1 MSRLEGTAARSIHRS
16 VVTRDQ
22 RHILILWFFPYNL
35 KMHHMQMTCSRS
47 QSVLFSLSIY
57 RDIRTSPPPPPSPPL
72 LLPPSV
78 LCYKYPVHTA
88 GPATKAVIS
97 AVIRN
102 LITVD
107 ASASR
112 LSLQLWNVTKSS
124 FHAAPRFP
132 RPPRATAGTTSD
144 AGNLET
150 VVLFELGSS
159 RSRTVQSGVLV
170 HKTLS
175 KPSR

>member
-1 MSRLEGTAARSIHRS
+1 MKERELSPSWTSRRIEC
-16 VVTRDQ
+16 
-22 RHILILWFFPYNL
+22 Y
-35 KMHHMQMTCSRS
+35 SRP
-47 QSVLFSLSIY
+47 VAHGN
-57 RDIRTSPPPPPSPPL
+57 TL
-72 LLPPSV
+72 LLSLENEDTHTHAYTRCALEATQCFFSV
-78 LCYKYPVHTA
+78 PTTETCLHSHPHLLLLLLLQVSCAINTPLHTA

-107 ASASR
+107 MSASR

-124 FHAAPRFP
+124 FHAAHRFP
-132 RPPRATAGTTSD
+132 RPPSVTAGTTSD

-159 RSRTVQSGVLV
+159 
-170 HKTLS
+170 LS
-175 KPSR
+175 